1 MGRHA
6 SKVFQSTACLCLLL
20 DRVRFTVLEELVD
33 LAVRAP
39 GHVLSHRLCVAFQ
52 HAGVLCLHA
61 LRLNIYLRQSG
72 RKMEVL
78 VRFPLLLK
86 SECLLCLWLSFL
98 NRFLTLDIEQRSHL
112 QFLGCNR
119 VILGR

>member
-86 SECLLCLWLSFL
+86 SECLLCLWLCFL
-98 NRFLTLDIEQRSHL
+98 NRFLTLDIE
-112 QFLGCNR
+112 
-119 VILGR
+119 